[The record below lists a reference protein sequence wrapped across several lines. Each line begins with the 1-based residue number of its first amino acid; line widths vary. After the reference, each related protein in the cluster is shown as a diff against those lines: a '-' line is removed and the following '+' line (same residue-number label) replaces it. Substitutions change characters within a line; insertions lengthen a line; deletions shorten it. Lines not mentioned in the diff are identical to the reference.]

1 MIAGIIGKNERDR
14 LSQIYQEYFSDEKLL
29 STINTVMDN
38 LGDGLVT
45 VESATLEGMPIE
57 TVNGNH
63 LTIIRNIISDD
74 ERMPPAIPLIIE
86 QLK

>member
-1 MIAGIIGKNERDR
+1 M
-14 LSQIYQEYFSDEKLL
+14 SQIYQEYFSDEKLL